1 MANKVQLQ
9 LTVVSQEKQLLTVLV
24 DSLTVDTAAG
34 QVTILPGHI
43 PLFSRVNPG
52 EIIYRIGREEEAL
65 VVSRGFLDVGNGN
78 QVVVMVDTG
87 VLAKDINIAKTQ
99 EAIAAAHETM
109 EKTQDQRELLLAEA
123 SLRQA
128 MLEIKVAQ
136 KTKRAT
142 I

>member
-1 MANKVQLQ
+1 MANTVQLQ
-9 LTVVSQEKQLLTVLV
+9 LTVVSQEKQLLSVPV

-43 PLFSRVNPG
+43 PLFSRINPG
-52 EIIYRIGREEEAL
+52 EIVYRTGHAEEAL
-65 VVSRGFLDVGNGN
+65 VVSRGFLDVGSNN

-87 VLAKDINIAKTQ
+87 VLAKDINIEKTQ
-99 EAIAAAHETM
+99 AAIAAAHETM

-128 MLEIKVAQ
+128 MLEIRVAQ
-136 KTKRAT
+136 KTKRTA